1 MILGPK
7 FDQFVSLL
15 QSFHSIGP
23 QRFEPGKQCLVRT
36 VSPPNPNQVSR
47 IGAQQPAVNEIL
59 VLADDDSALAS
70 GGQRT
75 FEVFAVHF
83 VSAWSFIDCPPHLD
97 PLPQGGGET
106 YREFGVRS
114 PSPPSGERV
123 GVRGRACANNR
134 RFRPCAPC
142 APSVRA
148 RFQTARLQARL
159 VTDDI
164 SYGGDGRNRGQR
176 RCEYGVCRILAQ
188 VPVAPSP

>member
-1 MILGPK
+1 L
-7 FDQFVSLL
+7 SLL
-15 QSFHSIGP
+15 FVVISSGDSQFHFSI
-23 QRFEPGKQCLVRT
+23 C
-36 VSPPNPNQVSR
+36 
-47 IGAQQPAVNEIL
+47 
-59 VLADDDSALAS
+59 SAFAFTTSSMLMS
-70 GGQRT
+70 GGQGR

-83 VSAWSFIDCPPHLD
+83 VSAWLFIGRPPHLD
-97 PLPQGGGET
+97 PLPQGGEET

-164 SYGGDGRNRGQR
+164 SCGADGRNRGQR